1 MRSSFS
7 HINDLWGALV
17 VEELVRTG
25 VTCFVISPGSRST
38 PLVYA
43 VSQNK
48 RATPDK
54 QASPVLHFDER
65 GAAFYAL
72 GHAKATGIPAVLIC
86 TSGTAA
92 ANYFPAVIEASA
104 DQVPLIILTAD
115 RPPELRGASANQTI
129 DQVKLYGD
137 YVRYQMDIPCPA
149 ENIPPEYIL
158 TTIDQAVYRSLRSPA
173 GPVHLNF
180 MFREPLA
187 PTGRK
192 ESFNNYLESIGG
204 WLKSSS
210 PYTEYALAYS
220 ELPEETLKKITVIIN
235 KSKSGI
241 IIAGKSNDSAQ
252 VLSLSQKIGWPLF
265 PDIASDLRLGVKNPN
280 VIPFYDQL
288 LFSEKLQKLQPETVL
303 HFGSQPVSK
312 RLLEFLEFARPKNY
326 IRIAEHPKRH
336 DPNHQVTLRIDS
348 NISEFCKQIMDRPL
362 KKSIGKQA
370 EQFKHLS
377 KVVADTLREIID
389 TPPDDLITEPAVS
402 RIISKHISKDSALF
416 LGSSLPVREMDMY
429 AVSNGA
435 SVPVEYNRGASG
447 IDGTIATAIGYA
459 NGLRRAVTLLIG
471 DLAFLHDLNSL
482 ALVQRSKFPLTI
494 VIINNDGGGIFS
506 FLPVVEIG
514 KAFEPYFG
522 TPHGLSFEKSAEQF
536 DIASHH
542 PKSIT
547 AFTKTYAASQKKK
560 SSTIIEV
567 STGRKA
573 NLELNKQI
581 SRTVKTA
588 LSKA

>member
-7 HINDLWGALV
+7 HINGLWGALV

-25 VTCFVISPGSRST
+25 VTCLVISPGSRST

-48 RATPDK
+48 RAMPNKLATP
-54 QASPVLHFDER
+54 VHFDER
-65 GAAFYAL
+65 AAAFYAL
-72 GHAKATGIPAVLIC
+72 GHTKATGLPAVLIC

-104 DQVPLIILTAD
+104 DHIPLIILTAD
-115 RPPELRGASANQTI
+115 RPPELRKTGANQTI
-129 DQVKLYGD
+129 DQVNLYGN
-137 YVRYQMDIPCPA
+137 YVRYQMDIPCPDK
-149 ENIPPEYIL
+149 NIPPEFIL
-158 TTIDQAVYRSLRSPA
+158 TTIDQAAYRALRSPA

-187 PTGRK
+187 PTGQK
-192 ESFNNYLESIGG
+192 ESFKKYLESMAE
-204 WLKSSS
+204 WLESSS
-210 PYTEYALAYS
+210 PYTTYELSNSALSNEA
-220 ELPEETLKKITVIIN
+220 LNRIAGIIN

-241 IIAGKSNDSAQ
+241 IIAGKLKESSQ
-252 VLSLSQKIGWPLF
+252 VLSLSQKIGWPVL
-265 PDIASDLRLGVKNPN
+265 PDIASGLRLGVKNRN

-288 LFSEKLQKLQPETVL
+288 LLSEKLQKLQPETVL

-312 RLLEFLEFARPKNY
+312 RLLEFLESARPENY
-326 IRIAEHPKRH
+326 IRIADHPKRH
-336 DPNHQVTLRIDS
+336 DPNHQVTLRIECNVTDFCRQIIGRTS
-348 NISEFCKQIMDRPL
+348 KKIIS
-362 KKSIGKQA
+362 KQA
-370 EQFKHLS
+370 EHFKHLS
-377 KVVADTLREIID
+377 KTVAGALRKILD
-389 TPPDDLITEPAVS
+389 TPQNALITEPAVA
-402 RIISKHISKDSALF
+402 RIVSNHISKEGALF

-429 AVSNGA
+429 AVSDGA

-447 IDGTIATAIGYA
+447 IDGTIATAVGYA
-459 NGLRRAVTLLIG
+459 NGIRRAVTLLIG

-482 ALVQRSKFPLTI
+482 ALLKQSKFPLTI

-506 FLPVVEIG
+506 FLPVTEIG

-536 DIASHH
+536 DISYRN
-542 PKSIT
+542 PKSI
-547 AFTKTYAASQKKK
+547 ADLTKIYSAVQKKK
-560 SSTIIEV
+560 RSSIIEV
-567 STGRKA
+567 STERQA

-581 SRTVKTA
+581 SQAVKTVLA
-588 LSKA
+588 KV